1 MVCDDRDFAT
11 AMTIVETLANHTA
24 RVYTRLAKETE
35 NPFADKGIKLTPEE
49 IKIYNQLPNME
60 FKRIEFIDIA
70 KGHGVSKSSAY
81 RLINLFCN
89 VYGIITPTRHGYY
102 RKAAVGNN
110 DASKSGGTEAQ
121 SSGTEPQSGGT
132 ENESN

>member
-49 IKIYNQLPNME
+49 TKIYKKLPDDEE
-60 FKRIEFIDIA
+60 FKTGDIIAMA
-70 KGHGVSKSSAY
+70 KTQGISRTKAY
-81 RLINLFCN
+81 CMINLLCN
-89 VYGIITPTRHGYY
+89 AYGIITPTRHGHY
-102 RKAAVGNN
+102 RKAAAGND
-110 DASKSGGTEAQ
+110 DASKSGKTEA
-121 SSGTEPQSGGT
+121 QSGGT